1 MVSCKMHTEIYTKKK
16 YHKKMSECKKYLL
29 VGSLKLIP
37 LTQPHEVGL
46 CTASDGSK
54 SDKLRS
60 LSGCV
65 ATSSWL

>member
-1 MVSCKMHTEIYTKKK
+1 MVSCKMHTEIYIKKK
-16 YHKKMSECKKYLL
+16 ISEFKKYIL